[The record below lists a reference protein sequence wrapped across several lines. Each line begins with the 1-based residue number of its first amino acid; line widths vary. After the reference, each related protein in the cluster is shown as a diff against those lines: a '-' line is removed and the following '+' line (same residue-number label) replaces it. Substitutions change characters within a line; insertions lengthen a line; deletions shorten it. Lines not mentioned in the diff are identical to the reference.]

1 MITNWILEI
10 IQLMMI
16 VSIWARLMITEKES
30 NEYKALCTA
39 LLELRRKLLD
49 RKQELKKLLEETAAR
64 RKDALELLA
73 KANCITRHLNG
84 RQRQITGI
92 LYYPGEI
99 NAKIKST
106 NSFLNINSGEA
117 KIDKN
122 EIQRP
127 IPEDCRNS
135 LELKR
140 NGLALI
146 LMIDQIK
153 KSLFELDVLEMRC
166 RELIVSLNKAMAA
179 FRHESRRI
187 HRSIYPLGFIS
198 FLYRFLRRLAGKT
211 YFTFRDLKGIAD
223 LGNITV
229 LVLKIADS
237 PVYR

>member
-1 MITNWILEI
+1 
-10 IQLMMI
+10 
-16 VSIWARLMITEKES
+16 MITEKES
-30 NEYKALCTA
+30 NEYKALCAA

-49 RKQELKKLLEETAAR
+49 RKQELKKLLEETAER

-73 KANCITRHLNG
+73 KANGITRHLTG
-84 RQRQITGI
+84 RQRQMTGL

-99 NAKIKST
+99 KAKI
-106 NSFLNINSGEA
+106 NSINSLLNVNSSEV
-117 KIDKN
+117 KNDKN

-127 IPEDCRNS
+127 IPEGCRNS

-140 NGLALI
+140 NEHVLM

-153 KSLFELDVLEMRC
+153 KSLVELNVLEMRC
-166 RELIVSLNKAMAA
+166 RELIASLNKAMAA

-187 HRSIYPLGFIS
+187 HRNIYPLGFIS
-198 FLYRFLRRLAGKT
+198 FFFRFLRCLAGKT
-211 YFTFRDLKGIAD
+211 YFTFRDLNGIAD

-237 PVYR
+237 PLI